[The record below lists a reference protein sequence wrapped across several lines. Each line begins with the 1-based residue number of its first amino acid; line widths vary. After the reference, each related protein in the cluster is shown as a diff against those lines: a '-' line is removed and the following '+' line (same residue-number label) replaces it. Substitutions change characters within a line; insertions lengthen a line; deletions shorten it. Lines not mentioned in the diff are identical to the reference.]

1 MKLVRL
7 IRIVLLLSLMGAGG
21 ASAQQG
27 VTDDTVLIGA
37 LGPLT
42 GGTAFI
48 GAPGRDGMQLAVDAI
63 NEQGGINGRK
73 LELRFEAALTP
84 AESVAAAKKLVEQDK
99 VFMLVLA
106 SGSTGAAAAAD
117 YVRGAGVPTYNIFGA
132 TPVIR
137 EPFAN
142 NVFHGAITDP
152 KTSAAALIDRLT
164 RDGRP
169 GQIGLLAGSY
179 AFPQANLAVIGPMLE
194 QQGFDV
200 TVETFDQ
207 NAKDFTAQL
216 VSFVRN
222 DVDAVLV
229 LGSFAEAGFA
239 IKQASQV
246 GLADVHWVVDGSAVN
261 NAIVPIIGDADGI
274 LGYYNAPFYPGQD
287 AEPMNRYLALWK
299 NAYGKPPQGR
309 PNIYDLTGYGAV
321 YVLAHALDKSGDDL
335 SWPHFIASWEQVSG
349 ALPSH
354 FGGYDVVFPETFS
367 ATDHQGN
374 DHLGTAV
381 IRNGVWTVLP

>member
-1 MKLVRL
+1 MKLYRL
-7 IRIVLLLSLMGAGG
+7 IQVVLLLSLLGAGSV
-21 ASAQQG
+21 SAQQG
-27 VTDDTVLIGA
+27 GTEDTILIGA

-48 GAPGRDGMQLAVDAI
+48 GAPGRDGMRLAVDAI
-63 NEQGGINGRK
+63 NENGGINGRK

-84 AESVAAAKKLVEQDK
+84 AQSVAAAKKLVEQDK
-99 VFMLVLA
+99 VFVLVLA

-117 YVRGAGVPTYNIFGA
+117 YVRSVGVPTYNVFGA

-137 EPFAN
+137 EPFAD

-152 KTSAAALIDRLT
+152 RTSAAALIDRLT
-164 RDGRP
+164 RDGDPER
-169 GQIGLLAGSY
+169 IGLLAGSY
-179 AFPQANLAVIGPMLE
+179 AFPQANLSVIRPMLKE
-194 QQGFDV
+194 RGFDV

-216 VSFVRN
+216 VSFLRA

-239 IKQASQV
+239 IKQAGQV
-246 GLADVHWVVDGSAVN
+246 GLGGVHWVVDGSAVN
-261 NAIVPIIGDADGI
+261 NAIVPIIGNADGI

-287 AEPMNRYLALWK
+287 AEPMDRYLSLWRA
-299 NAYGKPPQGR
+299 AYGEPPQGR
-309 PNIYDLTGYGAV
+309 PNIYDLTGYGSV
-321 YVLAHALDKSGDDL
+321 YVLAHAIDQADDDL
-335 SWPHFIASWEQVSG
+335 TWGNLIASWEKVEG
-349 ALPSH
+349 ALPSD
-354 FGGYDVVFPETFS
+354 FGGYDVVFPESFS

-381 IRNGVWTVLP
+381 IQDGVWTVLP